1 MKKSLFYLAL
11 FSLSASC
18 VAADLSSQQVTSLV
32 KAAIEPLMEQQAI
45 PGMSV
50 AVLYKGRAQFVNL
63 GVADLESRRRVT
75 ENTLFELGSV
85 SKTFTGTLAGIMIR
99 NGEIRLNDPVQKRWP
114 QLTGEQWRPV
124 RMLHLATYTAGG
136 LPLQLPDEVTDQASL
151 LRFYQNWQPKAAPG
165 LQRQYSNA
173 SIGLFG
179 SLMVKGDYEQAI
191 ERHVFQPLRL
201 TRTYITVPP
210 SMMLNYAWGYKNG
223 QPVRVSP
230 GMLDAEA
237 YGIKSTARDM
247 LTFMQ
252 ANIDPNRLSA
262 GNAVLRNAIRTA
274 QSRYF
279 KVGSLYQGLGW
290 EIYDWPVDAETLL
303 SDNDNAV
310 ALKPRPATQVNPVG
324 PSQSA
329 SWVHKTGAT
338 NGFGAYIA
346 FIPEQNSGIVLLAN
360 KNYPNP
366 LRIRVAWQILQALQQ
381 GTPE

>member
-85 SKTFTGTLAGIMIR
+85 SKTFTGTLAGVMIR

-151 LRFYQNWQPKAAPG
+151 LRFYQNWQPTAAPG
-165 LQRQYSNA
+165 VQRQYSNA

-179 SLMVKGDYEQAI
+179 SLMVKGDYEQAM

-303 SDNDNAV
+303 RDNDNAV

-324 PSQSA
+324 PSQRA

>member
-18 VAADLSSQQVTSLV
+18 VAADFSSQQVTSLV

-151 LRFYQNWQPKAAPG
+151 LLFYQNWQPTAAPG

-179 SLMVKGDYEQAI
+179 SLMVKGDYEQAM

>member
-32 KAAIEPLMEQQAI
+32 KAAIEPLMEQQEI

-50 AVLYKGRAQFVNL
+50 AVLYKGRAQFVNF

-85 SKTFTGTLAGIMIR
+85 SKTFTGTLAGVMIR
-99 NGEIRLNDPVQKRWP
+99 NGEIRLNDPVQKYWP

-136 LPLQLPDEVTDQASL
+136 LPLQLPDDVTDQASL
-151 LRFYQNWQPKAAPG
+151 LRFYQEWQPEAAPG
-165 LQRQYSNA
+165 TLRQYSNA

-179 SLMVKGDYEQAI
+179 SLMVKGDYEQAMA
-191 ERHVFQPLRL
+191 RNVFQPLRL

-210 SMMLNYAWGYKNG
+210 SMMLDYAWGYKNG

-237 YGIKSTARDM
+237 YGVKSTARDM

-252 ANIDPNRLSA
+252 ANVDPNRLSS

-274 QSRYF
+274 QARYF
-279 KVGSLYQGLGW
+279 KVGTLFQGLGW
-290 EIYDWPVDAETLL
+290 EIYDWPVTADTLMGD
-303 SDNDNAV
+303 SDNGV
-310 ALKPRPATQVNPVG
+310 ALQPRPATLLNPVG
-324 PSQSA
+324 PSQYA

-346 FIPEQNSGIVLLAN
+346 FIPERNSGIVILAN

-366 LRIRVAWQILQALQQ
+366 LRIKAAWQILQALQQ
-381 GTPE
+381 EKPE

>member
-114 QLTGEQWRPV
+114 QLTGEQWHPV

-151 LRFYQNWQPKAAPG
+151 LRFYQNWQPTAAPG

-179 SLMVKGDYEQAI
+179 LLMVKGDYEQAM

-303 SDNDNAV
+303 RDNDNAV

-366 LRIRVAWQILQALQQ
+366 LRIWVAWQILQALQQ
-381 GTPE
+381 GAPE

>member
-1 MKKSLFYLAL
+1 MKKSLFCFAL
-11 FSLSASC
+11 LSLSASC

-50 AVLYKGRAQFVNL
+50 AVLYKGRAQFVNF
-63 GVADLESRRRVT
+63 GVADLESGRRVT

-99 NGEIRLNDPVQKRWP
+99 NGEIRLNDPVQKYWP

-151 LRFYQNWQPKAAPG
+151 LSFYQNWQPTAAPG
-165 LQRQYSNA
+165 TLRQYSNA

-179 SLMVKGDYEQAI
+179 SLMVKGDYEQAM

-210 SMMLNYAWGYKNG
+210 SMMLNYAWGYKKD

-252 ANIDPNRLSA
+252 ANVDPNRLSS

-290 EIYDWPVDAETLL
+290 EIYDWPVTADTLISD
-303 SDNDNAV
+303 SDNGV
-310 ALKPRPATQVNPVG
+310 ALKPRPATLISPVG
-324 PSQSA
+324 PSQNA

-346 FIPEQNSGIVLLAN
+346 FIPEQNSGIVILAN

-366 LRIRVAWQILQALQQ
+366 LRIKAAWQILQALEQ
-381 GTPE
+381 GAPQ

>member
-1 MKKSLFYLAL
+1 
-11 FSLSASC
+11 
-18 VAADLSSQQVTSLV
+18 
-32 KAAIEPLMEQQAI
+32 
-45 PGMSV
+45 
-50 AVLYKGRAQFVNL
+50 VLYKGRAQFVNL

-114 QLTGEQWRPV
+114 LLTGEQWRPV

-151 LRFYQNWQPKAAPG
+151 LRFYQNWQPTAAPG

-179 SLMVKGDYEQAI
+179 SLMVKGDYEQAM

-303 SDNDNAV
+303 RDNDNAV

>member
-45 PGMSV
+45 PGLSV

-114 QLTGEQWRPV
+114 LLTGEQWRPV

-151 LRFYQNWQPKAAPG
+151 LRFYHNWQPTAAPG

-179 SLMVKGDYEQAI
+179 SLMVKGDYEQAM

-290 EIYDWPVDAETLL
+290 EMYDWPVDAETLL
-303 SDNDNAV
+303 RDNDNAV

-366 LRIRVAWQILQALQQ
+366 LRIMVAWQILQALQQ

>member
-1 MKKSLFYLAL
+1 MKKSVFYFAL
-11 FSLSASC
+11 LSLSASC

-63 GVADLESRRRVT
+63 GVADLASGRQVT

-85 SKTFTGTLAGIMIR
+85 SKTFTGTLAGILIR
-99 NGEIRLNDPVQKRWP
+99 NGDIRLNDPVQKYWP

-151 LRFYQNWQPKAAPG
+151 LRFYQEWQPKASPG
-165 LQRQYSNA
+165 TLRQYSNA

-179 SLMVKGDYEQAI
+179 SLMVKGDYEQAMA
-191 ERHVFQPLRL
+191 RNVFQPLRL

-210 SMMLNYAWGYKNG
+210 SMMLDYAWGYKNG

-237 YGIKSTARDM
+237 YGVKSTARDM

-252 ANIDPNRLSA
+252 ANVDPNRLSS
-262 GNAVLRNAIRTA
+262 GNTVLRNAIRTA

-279 KVGSLYQGLGW
+279 KIGSFWQGLGW
-290 EIYDWPVDAETLL
+290 EIYDLPATADTIISD
-303 SDNDNAV
+303 SDNGV
-310 ALKPRPATQVNPVG
+310 ALQPRPATLLNPVG
-324 PSQSA
+324 PSLNA

-346 FIPEQNSGIVLLAN
+346 FIPEQNSGIVMLAN

-366 LRIRVAWQILQALQQ
+366 LRIKAAWQILQALHQ
-381 GTPE
+381 GTP

>member
-32 KAAIEPLMEQQAI
+32 KAAIEPLMEQQEI

-50 AVLYKGRAQFVNL
+50 AVLYKGRAQFVNF

-85 SKTFTGTLAGIMIR
+85 SKTFTGTLAGVMIR
-99 NGEIRLNDPVQKRWP
+99 NGEIRLNDPVQKYWP

-136 LPLQLPDEVTDQASL
+136 LPLQLPDDVTDQASL
-151 LRFYQNWQPKAAPG
+151 LRFYQEWQPEAAPG
-165 LQRQYSNA
+165 TLRQYSNA

-179 SLMVKGDYEQAI
+179 SLMVKGGYEQAMQ
-191 ERHVFQPLRL
+191 RNVFQPLRL

-237 YGIKSTARDM
+237 YGVKSTARDM

-252 ANIDPNRLSA
+252 ANVDPNRLSS

-274 QSRYF
+274 QARYF
-279 KVGSLYQGLGW
+279 KVGTLFQGLGW
-290 EIYDWPVDAETLL
+290 EIYDWPVTADTLMGD
-303 SDNDNAV
+303 SDNGV
-310 ALKPRPATQVNPVG
+310 ALQPRPATQLNPVG

-346 FIPEQNSGIVLLAN
+346 FIPERNSGIVILAN

-366 LRIRVAWQILQALQQ
+366 LRIKAAWQILQALHQDR
-381 GTPE
+381 PE

>member
-50 AVLYKGRAQFVNL
+50 AVLYKGRAQFVNF

-85 SKTFTGTLAGIMIR
+85 SKTFTGTLAGVMIR
-99 NGEIRLNDPVQKRWP
+99 NGEIRLNDPVQKVWP

-136 LPLQLPDEVTDQASL
+136 LSLQLPDDVTDQASL
-151 LRFYQNWQPKAAPG
+151 LRFYQEWQPEAAPG
-165 LQRQYSNA
+165 TLRQYSNA

-179 SLMVKGDYEQAI
+179 SLMVKGDYEQAMA
-191 ERHVFQPLRL
+191 RNVFQPLRL

-230 GMLDAEA
+230 GMLDAQA

-252 ANIDPNRLSA
+252 ANVDPNRLSS
-262 GNAVLRNAIRTA
+262 GNTVLRNGIRTA

-279 KVGSLYQGLGW
+279 KVGSFFQGLGW
-290 EIYDWPVDAETLL
+290 EIYDWPVTADTLIGD
-303 SDNDNAV
+303 SDNGV
-310 ALKPRPATQVNPVG
+310 ALKPRPAILINPVG

-346 FIPEQNSGIVLLAN
+346 FIPEQNSGIVMLAN

-366 LRIRVAWQILQALQQ
+366 LRIKAAWQIMQALQQ
-381 GTPE
+381 DTPE

>member
-136 LPLQLPDEVTDQASL
+136 LPLQLPDKVTDQASL
-151 LRFYQNWQPKAAPG
+151 LRFYQNWQPTAAPG

-179 SLMVKGDYEQAI
+179 SLMVKGDYEQAM

>member
-1 MKKSLFYLAL
+1 MKKSVFYFAL
-11 FSLSASC
+11 LSLSASC

-63 GVADLESRRRVT
+63 GVADLASGRQVT

-85 SKTFTGTLAGIMIR
+85 SKTFTGTLAGILIR
-99 NGEIRLNDPVQKRWP
+99 NGDIRLNDPVQKYWP

-151 LRFYQNWQPKAAPG
+151 LRFYQEWQPKASPG
-165 LQRQYSNA
+165 TLRQYSNA

-179 SLMVKGDYEQAI
+179 SLIVKGDYEQAMA
-191 ERHVFQPLRL
+191 RNVFQPLRL

-210 SMMLNYAWGYKNG
+210 SMMLDYAWGYKKG

-237 YGIKSTARDM
+237 YGVKSTARDM

-252 ANIDPNRLSA
+252 ANVDPNRLSS
-262 GNAVLRNAIRTA
+262 GNTVLRNAIRTA

-279 KVGSLYQGLGW
+279 KIGSFWQGLGW
-290 EIYDWPVDAETLL
+290 EIYDLPATADTIISD
-303 SDNDNAV
+303 SDNGV
-310 ALKPRPATQVNPVG
+310 ALQPRPATLLNPVG
-324 PSQSA
+324 PSLNA

-346 FIPEQNSGIVLLAN
+346 FIPEQNSGIVMLAN

-366 LRIRVAWQILQALQQ
+366 LRIKAAWQILQALHQ
-381 GTPE
+381 GTP

>member
-1 MKKSLFYLAL
+1 MKKSVFYFAL
-11 FSLSASC
+11 LSLSASC

-63 GVADLESRRRVT
+63 GVADLASGRQVT

-85 SKTFTGTLAGIMIR
+85 SKTFTGTLAGILIR
-99 NGEIRLNDPVQKRWP
+99 NGDIRLNDPVQKYWP

-151 LRFYQNWQPKAAPG
+151 LRFYQEWQPKASPG
-165 LQRQYSNA
+165 TLRQYSNA

-179 SLMVKGDYEQAI
+179 SLMVKRDYEQAMA
-191 ERHVFQPLRL
+191 RNVFQPLRL

-210 SMMLNYAWGYKNG
+210 SMMLDYAWGYKKG

-237 YGIKSTARDM
+237 YGVKSTARDM

-252 ANIDPNRLSA
+252 ANVDPNRLSS
-262 GNAVLRNAIRTA
+262 GNTVLRNAIRTA

-279 KVGSLYQGLGW
+279 KIGSFWQGLGW
-290 EIYDWPVDAETLL
+290 EIYDLPATADTIISD
-303 SDNDNAV
+303 SDNGV
-310 ALKPRPATQVNPVG
+310 ALQPRPATLLNPVG
-324 PSQSA
+324 PSLNA

-346 FIPEQNSGIVLLAN
+346 FIPEQNSGIVMLAN

-366 LRIRVAWQILQALQQ
+366 LRIKAAWQILQALHQ
-381 GTPE
+381 GTP

>member
-151 LRFYQNWQPKAAPG
+151 LRFYQNWQPTSAPG

-179 SLMVKGDYEQAI
+179 SLMVKGDYEQAM

-290 EIYDWPVDAETLL
+290 EMYDWPVDAETLL
-303 SDNDNAV
+303 RDNDNAV

>member
-1 MKKSLFYLAL
+1 MKKSLFCLAL

-18 VAADLSSQQVTSLV
+18 VAADLSSQQITSLV

-114 QLTGEQWRPV
+114 LLTGEQWRPV

-151 LRFYQNWQPKAAPG
+151 LRFYQNWQPTAAPG

-179 SLMVKGDYEQAI
+179 SLMVKGDYEQAM

-303 SDNDNAV
+303 RDNDNAV

-329 SWVHKTGAT
+329 SLVHKTGAT

>member
-32 KAAIEPLMEQQAI
+32 KAAIEPLMEQQEI

-50 AVLYKGRAQFVNL
+50 AVLYKGRAQFVNF

-85 SKTFTGTLAGIMIR
+85 SKTFTGTLAGVMIR
-99 NGEIRLNDPVQKRWP
+99 NGEIRLNDPVQKYWP

-136 LPLQLPDEVTDQASL
+136 LPLQLPDDVTDQASL
-151 LRFYQNWQPKAAPG
+151 LRFYQEWQPEAAPG
-165 LQRQYSNA
+165 TLRQYSNA

-179 SLMVKGDYEQAI
+179 SLMVKGDYEQAMA
-191 ERHVFQPLRL
+191 RNVFQPLRL

-210 SMMLNYAWGYKNG
+210 SMMLDYAWGYKNG

-237 YGIKSTARDM
+237 YGVKSTARDM

-252 ANIDPNRLSA
+252 ANVDPNRLSS

-274 QSRYF
+274 QARYF
-279 KVGSLYQGLGW
+279 KVGTLFQGLGW
-290 EIYDWPVDAETLL
+290 EIYDWPVTADTLMGD
-303 SDNDNAV
+303 SDNGV
-310 ALKPRPATQVNPVG
+310 ALQPRPATLLNPVG
-324 PSQSA
+324 PSQSV

-346 FIPEQNSGIVLLAN
+346 FIPERNSGIVILAN

-366 LRIRVAWQILQALQQ
+366 LRIKAAWQILQALQQ
-381 GTPE
+381 EKPE

>member
-1 MKKSLFYLAL
+1 MSYLVL
-11 FSLSASC
+11 WSLSASC

-32 KAAIEPLMEQQAI
+32 KAAIEPLMEQQEI

-50 AVLYKGRAQFVNL
+50 AILYKGRAQFINA
-63 GVADLESRRRVT
+63 GVADLASGRRVT

-85 SKTFTGTLAGIMIR
+85 SKTFTGVLAGVMIR
-99 NGEIRLNDPVQKRWP
+99 NGDIALNDPVQKYWP
-114 QLTGEQWRPV
+114 QLTGTQWHHI

-151 LRFYQNWQPKAAPG
+151 LNYYQQWQPQAAPG
-165 LQRQYSNA
+165 TLRQYSNA

-179 SLMVKGDYEQAI
+179 ALMVKGDYQQAM
-191 ERHVFQPLRL
+191 EKNVFQPLRL

-210 SMMLNYAWGYKNG
+210 SMMLDYAWGYKNG

-237 YGIKSTARDM
+237 YGVKSTARDM

-252 ANIDPNRLSA
+252 ANADPNRLSS
-262 GNAVLRNAIRTA
+262 GNTVLRNAIRTA

-279 KVGSLYQGLGW
+279 KVRDFYQGLGW
-290 EIYDWPVDAETLL
+290 EIYDWPASAAAIIADSE
-303 SDNDNAV
+303 SSV
-310 ALKPRPATQVNPVG
+310 ALKPQPATLLNPAV
-324 PSQSA
+324 PSQRA

-338 NGFGAYIA
+338 NGFGAYVA
-346 FIPEQNSGIVLLAN
+346 FIPEQNTGIVMLAN

-366 LRIRVAWQILQALQQ
+366 LRIKIAWKILEALQ
-381 GTPE
+381 

>member
-1 MKKSLFYLAL
+1 MKKSVFYFAL
-11 FSLSASC
+11 LSLSASC

-63 GVADLESRRRVT
+63 GVADLASGRQVT

-85 SKTFTGTLAGIMIR
+85 SKTFTGTLAGILIR
-99 NGEIRLNDPVQKRWP
+99 NGDIRLNDPVQKYWP

-151 LRFYQNWQPKAAPG
+151 LRFYQEWQPKASPG
-165 LQRQYSNA
+165 TLRQYSNA

-179 SLMVKGDYEQAI
+179 SLMVKGDYEQAMA
-191 ERHVFQPLRL
+191 RNVFQPLRL

-210 SMMLNYAWGYKNG
+210 SMMLDYAWGYKNG

-237 YGIKSTARDM
+237 YGVKSTARDM

-252 ANIDPNRLSA
+252 ANVDPNRLSS
-262 GNAVLRNAIRTA
+262 GNTVLRNAIRTA

-279 KVGSLYQGLGW
+279 KIGSFWQGLGW
-290 EIYDWPVDAETLL
+290 EIYDLPATADTIISD
-303 SDNDNAV
+303 SDNGV
-310 ALKPRPATQVNPVG
+310 ALQPRPATLLNPVG
-324 PSQSA
+324 PSLNA
-329 SWVHKTGAT
+329 SWVHKNGAT

-346 FIPEQNSGIVLLAN
+346 FIPEQNSGIVMLAN

-366 LRIRVAWQILQALQQ
+366 LRIKAAWQILQALHQ
-381 GTPE
+381 GTP

>member
-1 MKKSLFYLAL
+1 MKKFLPYLVL
-11 FSLSASC
+11 CSLSASA
-18 VAADLSSQQVTSLV
+18 VAADLTSQQVTSLI
-32 KAAIEPLMEQQAI
+32 KAAIEPLMEQQEI

-50 AVLYKGRAQFVNL
+50 AVLYKGRAQFFNA
-63 GVADLESRRRVT
+63 GVADLASGRRVT

-85 SKTFTGTLAGIMIR
+85 SKTFTGVLAGVMIR
-99 NGEIRLNDPVQKRWP
+99 NGDMALNDPVQKYWP
-114 QLTGEQWRPV
+114 QLTGEPWRQI

-151 LRFYQNWQPKAAPG
+151 LNYYQHWQPQAAPG
-165 LQRQYSNA
+165 TLRQYSNA

-179 SLMVKGDYEQAI
+179 ALMVKGDYEQAM
-191 ERHVFQPLRL
+191 EKNVFQPLRL

-210 SMMLNYAWGYKNG
+210 SMMLDYAWGYKNG

-237 YGIKSTARDM
+237 YGVKSTARDM

-252 ANIDPNRLSA
+252 ANADPNRLSS
-262 GNAVLRNAIRTA
+262 GNTLLRNAIRTA
-274 QSRYF
+274 QSRYV
-279 KVGSLYQGLGW
+279 KVRDFYQGLGW
-290 EIYDWPVDAETLL
+290 EIYDWPVSAATIMADSE
-303 SDNDNAV
+303 SSV
-310 ALKPRPATQVNPVG
+310 ALKPQPATLLNPAV

-338 NGFGAYIA
+338 NGFGAYVA
-346 FIPEQNSGIVLLAN
+346 FIPGSNTGIVMLAN

-366 LRIRVAWQILQALQQ
+366 LRIKTAWQILEALQ
-381 GTPE
+381 

>member
-50 AVLYKGRAQFVNL
+50 AVLYKGQAQFVNL

-85 SKTFTGTLAGIMIR
+85 SKTFTGTLAGVMIR

-151 LRFYQNWQPKAAPG
+151 LRFYQNWQPTAAPG
-165 LQRQYSNA
+165 VQRQYSNA

-179 SLMVKGDYEQAI
+179 SLMVKGDYEQAM

-303 SDNDNAV
+303 RDNDNAV
-310 ALKPRPATQVNPVG
+310 ALKPRPATQINPVG

>member
-32 KAAIEPLMEQQAI
+32 KAAIEPLMEQQEI

-50 AVLYKGRAQFVNL
+50 AVLYKGRAQFVNF

-85 SKTFTGTLAGIMIR
+85 SKTFTGTLAGVMIR
-99 NGEIRLNDPVQKRWP
+99 NGEIRLNDPVQKYWP

-136 LPLQLPDEVTDQASL
+136 LPLQLPDDVTDQASL
-151 LRFYQNWQPKAAPG
+151 LRFYQEWQPEAAPG
-165 LQRQYSNA
+165 TLRQYSNA

-179 SLMVKGDYEQAI
+179 SLMVKGDYEQAMA
-191 ERHVFQPLRL
+191 RNVFQPLRL

-210 SMMLNYAWGYKNG
+210 SMMLDYAWGYKNG

-237 YGIKSTARDM
+237 YGVKSTARDM

-252 ANIDPNRLSA
+252 ANVDPNRLSS

-274 QSRYF
+274 QARYF
-279 KVGSLYQGLGW
+279 KVGTLFQGLGW
-290 EIYDWPVDAETLL
+290 EIYDWPVTADTLIGD
-303 SDNDNAV
+303 SDNAV
-310 ALKPRPATQVNPVG
+310 ALQPRPVTPLNPVG
-324 PSQSA
+324 PSQRA

-346 FIPEQNSGIVLLAN
+346 FIPERNSGIVILAN

-366 LRIRVAWQILQALQQ
+366 LRIKAAWQILQALQQ
-381 GTPE
+381 ESPE

>member
-18 VAADLSSQQVTSLV
+18 VAGDLSSQQVTSLV

-50 AVLYKGRAQFVNL
+50 AVLYKGRAQFVNF

-99 NGEIRLNDPVQKRWP
+99 NGEIRLNDPVQKVWP

-151 LRFYQNWQPKAAPG
+151 LRFYQNWQPEAAPG

-179 SLMVKGDYEQAI
+179 SLMVKGDYEQAM

-210 SMMLNYAWGYKNG
+210 SMMLNYAWGYKSG

-237 YGIKSTARDM
+237 YGVKSTARDM

-252 ANIDPNRLSA
+252 ANVDPNRLSA

-303 SDNDNAV
+303 KDNDNGM
-310 ALKPRPATQVNPVG
+310 ALKPRPATLINPVG

-329 SWVHKTGAT
+329 NWVHKTGST

-381 GTPE
+381 GTAE

>member
-1 MKKSLFYLAL
+1 MKKSVLYVVLLAL
-11 FSLSASC
+11 SARC

-32 KAAIEPLMEQQAI
+32 KATIEPLMAQQSI

-50 AVLYKGRAQFVNL
+50 AVLCKGRSQFVNF
-63 GVADLESRRRVT
+63 GVADLDSRRRVT

-85 SKTFTGTLAGIMIR
+85 SKTFTGTLAGVQIR
-99 NGEIRLNDPVQKRWP
+99 NGDIRLSDPVQKYWP
-114 QLTGEQWRPV
+114 QLTGAQWRPV

-136 LPLQLPDEVTDQASL
+136 LPLQLPDQVTDQASL
-151 LRFYQNWQPKAAPG
+151 LRFYKDWQPGAAPG
-165 LQRQYSNA
+165 TLRQYSNA

-179 SLMVKGDYEQAI
+179 ALMVRGDYEQAM
-191 ERHVFQPLRL
+191 ERNVFQPLRL

-210 SMMLNYAWGYKNG
+210 SMMLNYAWGYKEG

-279 KVGSLYQGLGW
+279 SVGKLYQGLGW
-290 EIYDWPVDAETLL
+290 EMYDWPVSADTLIGD
-303 SDNDNAV
+303 SDNSV
-310 ALKPRPATQVNPVG
+310 ALKARPATQLTPVG
-324 PSQSA
+324 PSQPA

-346 FIPEQNSGIVLLAN
+346 FIPAANCGIVMLAN

-366 LRIRVAWQILQALQQ
+366 LRVRAAWQILQALQQ
-381 GTPE
+381 ERTE

>member
-1 MKKSLFYLAL
+1 MKKSLSYLVL
-11 FSLSASC
+11 WSLSASC
-18 VAADLSSQQVTSLV
+18 VAADLTSQQVTSLV
-32 KAAIEPLMEQQAI
+32 KAAIEPLMEQQEI

-50 AVLYKGRAQFVNL
+50 AVLYKGRTQFINA
-63 GVADLESRRRVT
+63 GVADLASGRRVT

-85 SKTFTGTLAGIMIR
+85 SKTFTGVLAGVMIR
-99 NGEIRLNDPVQKRWP
+99 NRDIALNDPVQKYWP
-114 QLTGEQWRPV
+114 QLTGEQWRNI

-136 LPLQLPDEVTDQASL
+136 LPLQLPDGVTDQASL
-151 LRFYQNWQPKAAPG
+151 LNYYQQWQPQAAPG
-165 LQRQYSNA
+165 TLRHYSNA

-179 SLMVKGDYEQAI
+179 ALMVKGDYEQAMQKN
-191 ERHVFQPLRL
+191 VFQPLRL

-252 ANIDPNRLSA
+252 ANADPNRLSS
-262 GNAVLRNAIRTA
+262 GNTVLRNAIRTA

-279 KVGSLYQGLGW
+279 SVRSFYQGLGW
-290 EIYDWPVDAETLL
+290 EIYDWPVSGATVIADSE
-303 SDNDNAV
+303 NGV
-310 ALKPRPATQVNPVG
+310 ALQPQPATQLKPVV
-324 PSQSA
+324 PSHSA
-329 SWVHKTGAT
+329 SWVHKTGST
-338 NGFGAYIA
+338 NGFGAYVA
-346 FIPEQNSGIVLLAN
+346 FIPDRNTGIVMLAN

-366 LRIRVAWQILQALQQ
+366 LRIKTAWQILEALQ
-381 GTPE
+381 

>member
-1 MKKSLFYLAL
+1 MKKSVFYFAL
-11 FSLSASC
+11 LSLSASC

-63 GVADLESRRRVT
+63 GVADLASGRQVT

-85 SKTFTGTLAGIMIR
+85 SKTFTGTLAGILIR
-99 NGEIRLNDPVQKRWP
+99 NGDFRLNDPVQKYWP

-151 LRFYQNWQPKAAPG
+151 LRFYQEWQPKASPG
-165 LQRQYSNA
+165 TLRQYSNA

-179 SLMVKGDYEQAI
+179 SLMVKGDYEQAMA
-191 ERHVFQPLRL
+191 RNVFQPLRL

-210 SMMLNYAWGYKNG
+210 SMMLDYAWGYKKG

-237 YGIKSTARDM
+237 YGVKSTARDM

-252 ANIDPNRLSA
+252 ANVDPNRLSS
-262 GNAVLRNAIRTA
+262 GNTVLRNAIRTA

-279 KVGSLYQGLGW
+279 KIGSFWQGLGW
-290 EIYDWPVDAETLL
+290 EIYDLPATADTIISD
-303 SDNDNAV
+303 SDNGV
-310 ALKPRPATQVNPVG
+310 ALQPRPATLLNPVG
-324 PSQSA
+324 PSLNA

-346 FIPEQNSGIVLLAN
+346 FIPEQNSGIVMLAN

-366 LRIRVAWQILQALQQ
+366 LRIKAAWQILQALHQ
-381 GTPE
+381 GTP

>member
-1 MKKSLFYLAL
+1 MKKSVFYFAL
-11 FSLSASC
+11 LSLSASC

-63 GVADLESRRRVT
+63 GVADLASGRQVT

-85 SKTFTGTLAGIMIR
+85 SKTFTGTLAGILIR
-99 NGEIRLNDPVQKRWP
+99 NGDIRLNDPVQKYWP

-151 LRFYQNWQPKAAPG
+151 LRFYQEWQPKASPG
-165 LQRQYSNA
+165 TLRQYSNA

-179 SLMVKGDYEQAI
+179 SLMVKGDYEQAMA
-191 ERHVFQPLRL
+191 RNVFQPLRL

-210 SMMLNYAWGYKNG
+210 SMMLDYAWGYKKG

-237 YGIKSTARDM
+237 YGVKSTARDM

-252 ANIDPNRLSA
+252 ANVDPNRLSS
-262 GNAVLRNAIRTA
+262 GNTVLRNAIRTA

-279 KVGSLYQGLGW
+279 KIGSFWQGLGW
-290 EIYDWPVDAETLL
+290 EIYDLPATADTIISD
-303 SDNDNAV
+303 SDNDV
-310 ALKPRPATQVNPVG
+310 ALQPRPATLLNPVG
-324 PSQSA
+324 PSLNA

-346 FIPEQNSGIVLLAN
+346 FIPEQNSGIVMLAN

-366 LRIRVAWQILQALQQ
+366 LRIKAAWQILQALHQ
-381 GTPE
+381 GTP

>member
-85 SKTFTGTLAGIMIR
+85 SKTFTGTLAGVMIR

-151 LRFYQNWQPKAAPG
+151 LRFYQNWQPTAAPG
-165 LQRQYSNA
+165 VQRQYSNA

-179 SLMVKGDYEQAI
+179 SLMVKGDYEQAM

-303 SDNDNAV
+303 RDNDNAV
-310 ALKPRPATQVNPVG
+310 ALKPRPATQINPVG

>member
-1 MKKSLFYLAL
+1 MKKSLFYVVLL
-11 FSLSASC
+11 SLSARC

-32 KAAIEPLMEQQAI
+32 KATIEPLMAQQSI
-45 PGMSV
+45 PGMAV
-50 AVLYKGRAQFVNL
+50 AVLYKGRAQFVNF
-63 GVADLESRRRVT
+63 GVADLDSRRRVT

-85 SKTFTGTLAGIMIR
+85 SKTFTGTLAGVQIR
-99 NGEIRLNDPVQKRWP
+99 NGDIRLSDAVQKHWP
-114 QLTGEQWRPV
+114 QLTGAQWRPV

-136 LPLQLPDEVTDQASL
+136 LPLQLPDEVTDQTSL
-151 LRFYQNWQPKAAPG
+151 LRFYQNWQPQAAPG
-165 LQRQYSNA
+165 TLRQYSNA

-179 SLMVKGDYEQAI
+179 ALMVKGDYEQAM
-191 ERHVFQPLRL
+191 ERHVFQPLHL
-201 TRTYITVPP
+201 TRTYITVPT
-210 SMMLNYAWGYKNG
+210 SMMINYAWGYKNG

-252 ANIDPNRLSA
+252 ANVDPNRLSA
-262 GNAVLRNAIRTA
+262 GNAVLRNAMRTA

-279 KVGSLYQGLGW
+279 SAGKLYQGLGW
-290 EIYDWPVDAETLL
+290 EIYDWPVSADTLIGD
-303 SDNDNAV
+303 SDNSV
-310 ALKPRPATQVNPVG
+310 ALKARPATQLTPAG
-324 PSQSA
+324 PSQRA

-346 FIPEQNSGIVLLAN
+346 FIPAKNCGIVMLAN

-366 LRIRVAWQILQALQQ
+366 LRVQAAWQILQALQQ
-381 GTPE
+381 GNPE

>member
-32 KAAIEPLMEQQAI
+32 KAAIEPLMEQQEI

-50 AVLYKGRAQFVNL
+50 AVLYKGRAQFVNF

-85 SKTFTGTLAGIMIR
+85 SKTFTGTLAGVMIR
-99 NGEIRLNDPVQKRWP
+99 NGEIRLNDPVQKYWP

-136 LPLQLPDEVTDQASL
+136 LPLQLPDDVTDQASL
-151 LRFYQNWQPKAAPG
+151 LRFYQEWQPEAAPG
-165 LQRQYSNA
+165 TLRQYSNA

-179 SLMVKGDYEQAI
+179 SLMVKGDYEQAMA
-191 ERHVFQPLRL
+191 RNVFQPLRL

-210 SMMLNYAWGYKNG
+210 SMMLDYAWGYKNG

-237 YGIKSTARDM
+237 YGVKSTARDM

-252 ANIDPNRLSA
+252 ANVDPNRLSS

-274 QSRYF
+274 QARYF
-279 KVGSLYQGLGW
+279 KVGTLFQGLGW
-290 EIYDWPVDAETLL
+290 EIYDWPVTADTLMGD
-303 SDNDNAV
+303 SDNGV
-310 ALKPRPATQVNPVG
+310 ALQPRPATLLNPVG

-329 SWVHKTGAT
+329 NWVHKTGAT

-346 FIPEQNSGIVLLAN
+346 FIPERNSGVVILAN

-366 LRIRVAWQILQALQQ
+366 LRIKAAWQILQALQQ
-381 GTPE
+381 EKPE

>member
-1 MKKSLFYLAL
+1 MKKSLFYFAL
-11 FSLSASC
+11 LSLSASC

-50 AVLYKGRAQFVNL
+50 AVLYKGRAQFVNF
-63 GVADLESRRRVT
+63 GVADLESGRRVT

-99 NGEIRLNDPVQKRWP
+99 NGEIRLNDPVQKVWP

-151 LRFYQNWQPKAAPG
+151 LSFYQHWQPTAAPG
-165 LQRQYSNA
+165 TLRQYSNA

-179 SLMVKGDYEQAI
+179 SLMVKGDYEQAM

-210 SMMLNYAWGYKNG
+210 SMMLNYAWGYKKG

-252 ANIDPNRLSA
+252 ANVDPNRLSS

-290 EIYDWPVDAETLL
+290 EMYDWPVSADTLISD
-303 SDNDNAV
+303 SDNGV
-310 ALKPRPATQVNPVG
+310 ALKPRPATLISPVG
-324 PSQSA
+324 PSRSA

-346 FIPEQNSGIVLLAN
+346 FIPDQNSGIVILAN

-366 LRIRVAWQILQALQQ
+366 LRIRAAWQIMQALQQ
-381 GTPE
+381 GAPD

>member
-1 MKKSLFYLAL
+1 MSYLVL
-11 FSLSASC
+11 WSLSASC

-32 KAAIEPLMEQQAI
+32 KAAIEPLMEQQEI

-50 AVLYKGRAQFVNL
+50 AILYKGRAQFINA
-63 GVADLESRRRVT
+63 GVADLASGRRVT

-85 SKTFTGTLAGIMIR
+85 SKTFTGVLAGVMIR
-99 NGEIRLNDPVQKRWP
+99 NGDIALNDPVQKYWP
-114 QLTGEQWRPV
+114 QLTGTQWHHI

-151 LRFYQNWQPKAAPG
+151 LNYYQQWQPQAAPG
-165 LQRQYSNA
+165 TLRQYSNA

-179 SLMVKGDYEQAI
+179 ALMVKGDYQQAM
-191 ERHVFQPLRL
+191 EKNVFQPLRL

-210 SMMLNYAWGYKNG
+210 SMMLDYAWGYKNG

-237 YGIKSTARDM
+237 YGVKSTARDM

-252 ANIDPNRLSA
+252 ANADPNRLSS
-262 GNAVLRNAIRTA
+262 GNTVLRNAIRTA

-279 KVGSLYQGLGW
+279 KVRDFYQGLGW
-290 EIYDWPVDAETLL
+290 EIYDWPASAAAIIADSE
-303 SDNDNAV
+303 SSV
-310 ALKPRPATQVNPVG
+310 ALKPQPATLLNPAV
-324 PSQSA
+324 PSQRA

-338 NGFGAYIA
+338 NGFGAYVA
-346 FIPEQNSGIVLLAN
+346 FIPEQNTGIVMLAN

-366 LRIRVAWQILQALQQ
+366 LRIKTAWKILEALQ
-381 GTPE
+381 

>member
-32 KAAIEPLMEQQAI
+32 KAAIEPLMEQQEI

-50 AVLYKGRAQFVNL
+50 AVLYKGRAQFVNF

-85 SKTFTGTLAGIMIR
+85 SKTFTGTLAGVMIR
-99 NGEIRLNDPVQKRWP
+99 NGEIRLNDPVQKYWP

-136 LPLQLPDEVTDQASL
+136 LPLQLPDDVTDQASL
-151 LRFYQNWQPKAAPG
+151 LRFYQEWQPEAAPG
-165 LQRQYSNA
+165 TLRQYSNA

-179 SLMVKGDYEQAI
+179 SLMVKGDYEQAMA
-191 ERHVFQPLRL
+191 RNVFQPLRL

-210 SMMLNYAWGYKNG
+210 SMMLDYAWGYKNG

-237 YGIKSTARDM
+237 YGVKSTARDM

-252 ANIDPNRLSA
+252 ANVDPNRLSS

-274 QSRYF
+274 QARYF
-279 KVGSLYQGLGW
+279 KVGTLFQGLGW
-290 EIYDWPVDAETLL
+290 EIYDWPVTADTLMGD
-303 SDNDNAV
+303 SDNGV
-310 ALKPRPATQVNPVG
+310 ALQPRPAMLLNPVG

-346 FIPEQNSGIVLLAN
+346 FIPERNSGIVILAN

-366 LRIRVAWQILQALQQ
+366 LRIKAAWQILQALQQ
-381 GTPE
+381 EKPE

>member
-11 FSLSASC
+11 LSLSASC

-32 KAAIEPLMEQQAI
+32 KAAIEPLMEQQEI

-50 AVLYKGRAQFVNL
+50 AVLYKGRAQFVNF

-99 NGEIRLNDPVQKRWP
+99 NGEIRLNDPVQKYWP

-136 LPLQLPDEVTDQASL
+136 LPLQLPDDVTDHSSL
-151 LRFYQNWQPKAAPG
+151 LRFYQEWQPEAAPG
-165 LQRQYSNA
+165 TLRQYSNA

-179 SLMVKGDYEQAI
+179 SLMVKGDYEQAMA
-191 ERHVFQPLRL
+191 RNVFQPLRL

-210 SMMLNYAWGYKNG
+210 SMMLDYAWGYKNG

-237 YGIKSTARDM
+237 YGVKSTARDM

-252 ANIDPNRLSA
+252 ANVDPNRLSS

-274 QSRYF
+274 QARYF
-279 KVGSLYQGLGW
+279 KVGSLFQGLGW
-290 EIYDWPVDAETLL
+290 EIYDWPVTADTLMGD
-303 SDNDNAV
+303 SDNGV
-310 ALKPRPATQVNPVG
+310 ALQPRPATLLNPVR

-346 FIPEQNSGIVLLAN
+346 FIPERNSGIVILAN

-366 LRIRVAWQILQALQQ
+366 LRIKAAWQILEALQQ
-381 GTPE
+381 ERPE

>member
-85 SKTFTGTLAGIMIR
+85 SKTFTGTLAGVMIR

-151 LRFYQNWQPKAAPG
+151 LRFYQNWQPTAAPG
-165 LQRQYSNA
+165 VQRQYSNA

-179 SLMVKGDYEQAI
+179 SLMVKGDYEQAM

-262 GNAVLRNAIRTA
+262 GHAVLRNAIRTA

-303 SDNDNAV
+303 RDNDNAV
-310 ALKPRPATQVNPVG
+310 ALKPRPATQINPVG